1 MLISNPTIKEL
12 NKIQNSVSRFIL
24 QLNSGFIDAGL
35 QPMEYRIQLKSARYL
50 FNLFYKKK
58 DAMLKEVFTSVMMD
72 QADPW
77 TIQTRQ
83 ILSYFP
89 SFNISKAQIKK
100 RLSNLLITKLKAETL
115 DMVSLSW
122 LHLPT
127 NWFVLQPHVN
137 DSRECKTLNSWRVGN
152 AGLGNR
158 QPNRLGQSYTE
169 CPWCT

>member
-1 MLISNPTIKEL
+1 
-12 NKIQNSVSRFIL
+12 
-24 QLNSGFIDAGL
+24 
-35 QPMEYRIQLKSARYL
+35 
-50 FNLFYKKK
+50 
-58 DAMLKEVFTSVMMD
+58 MLKEVFTSVMMD

-158 QPNRLGQSYTE
+158 QPNRLVKSYTVSLVHLNRSNYQA
-169 CPWCT
+169 